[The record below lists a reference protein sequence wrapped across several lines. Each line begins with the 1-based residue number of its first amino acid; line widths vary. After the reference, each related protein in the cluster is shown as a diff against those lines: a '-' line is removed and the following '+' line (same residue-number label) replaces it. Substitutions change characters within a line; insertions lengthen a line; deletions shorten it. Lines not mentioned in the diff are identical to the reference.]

1 MGRQRGRWK
10 LLLSF
15 PLLFL
20 VVFLFSCDT
29 GQSPPPI
36 LLGLAINLSGR
47 GGAAGEDIR
56 DGAIL
61 AVDRINAA
69 GGINGRPLKLL
80 VRDDRNTPEGV
91 RAADTSLVDE
101 GVRVIIGHSTSGNTL
116 LSYPFV
122 TAKGILL
129 LTPYASTNKLNGKD
143 DLFVRTQVNCDL
155 YGKKA
160 AILFER
166 NAIKSVALLMDMS
179 NADFVVDWKDSLE
192 KYFQGRTRVVTFNS
206 RQQTDWSKL
215 IASLMR
221 SRPDGVVLLT
231 EASMSGVA
239 LQKLTAAG
247 YDGSR
252 FATIWA
258 DTPEL
263 LHYAGGDAEG
273 LRIITFIDPDNNR
286 ADYRSFSRAME
297 KSFHK
302 KATARSSRA
311 YELIVVLADAL
322 KRSEGQSAEALKKSL
337 LSSEYNTILGHL
349 RFDKYGD
356 VVRPIYEVVVHN
368 NQFQSNGP
376 I

>member
-1 MGRQRGRWK
+1 MGRQHGRWK
-10 LLLSF
+10 LLLFF
-15 PLLFL
+15 PLLFF
-20 VVFLFSCDT
+20 VVFLFSCDS
-29 GQSPPPI
+29 GQSPSPI

-80 VRDDRNTPEGV
+80 VRDDRNTPDGI
-91 RAADTSLVDE
+91 RAADASLVGE
-101 GVRVIIGHSTSGNTL
+101 GVNVIIGHSTSGNTL
-116 LSYPFV
+116 LSYPVV
-122 TAKGILL
+122 TSKGILL
-129 LTPYASTNKLNGKD
+129 ITPYAATNKLSGKD
-143 DLFVRTQVNCDL
+143 DLFVRTQVNCEL

-160 AILFER
+160 ATLFAR
-166 NAIKSVALLMDMS
+166 SAVHSVALLMDMS

-192 KYFQGRTRVVTFNS
+192 KYFQGRTRAITFNS
-206 RQQTDWSKL
+206 RQQTDWPKL
-215 IASLMR
+215 IDSLLTVK
-221 SRPDGVVLLT
+221 PDAILLLT
-231 EASMSGVA
+231 EAGMSGVA
-239 LQKLTAAG
+239 LQKLAAAG
-247 YDGSR
+247 YDGNC
-252 FATIWA
+252 FATVWA

-263 LHYAGGDAEG
+263 LHYAGGSAEG

-311 YELIVVLADAL
+311 YEVIFVLADAL
-322 KRSEGQSAEALKKSL
+322 KRSEGNSAEALKKSL
-337 LSSEYNTILGHL
+337 LSSEYNTILGPL

-356 VVRPIYEVVVHN
+356 VVRPIYEVIVHDG
-368 NQFQSNGP
+368 QFFRKG
-376 I
+376 IL

>member
-1 MGRQRGRWK
+1 MGRQCGRWK

-20 VVFLFSCDT
+20 VVFLFSCDI